1 MPDAGLNPD
10 TSPFSPVGSQPE
22 CKGRSNCN
30 PARSPRQQPTARN
43 VCREHILCPS
53 GPSPGGLPSSLSSS
67 TAPGDS
73 RYPSVK
79 VSIIAEGM
87 FQTHRGDRSID
98 LCQSQAVRSPSAHG
112 GREHG
117 GKPSFQPG
125 LGHPRE
131 AVDVWGEELEPH
143 KGTASPSVP
152 RAPVIRAAP
161 GKGRGG
167 RGVPREQ
174 LPAGP
179 RHQPEA
185 AGPPLQGR
193 DQLPGIG
200 FPACAGRGRKSCS
213 TRGCFSICWRHFLRG
228 RDRAV
233 AFVPCQDLVQG
244 R

>member
-10 TSPFSPVGSQPE
+10 ISPFSPVGSQPE
-22 CKGRSNCN
+22 CKGRRNCN

-53 GPSPGGLPSSLSSS
+53 GPSPGGLPSSLCSS
-67 TAPGDS
+67 TASGDS

-79 VSIIAEGM
+79 VSIVAEGM

-98 LCQSQAVRSPSAHG
+98 LCQSWAVRSRSARG

-143 KGTASPSVP
+143 KGAASPSVP
-152 RAPVIRAAP
+152 RVSCYQSSPGEGTRWPWHPQGAAP
-161 GKGRGG
+161 GRSSAPARGS
-167 RGVPREQ
+167 RT
-174 LPAGP
+174 PAARQGP
-179 RHQPEA
+179 A
-185 AGPPLQGR
+185 A
-193 DQLPGIG
+193 
-200 FPACAGRGRKSCS
+200 
-213 TRGCFSICWRHFLRG
+213 
-228 RDRAV
+228 RDRVSSVCRQRKKILLHQRMFLHLLAS
-233 AFVPCQDLVQG
+233 FSP
-244 R
+244 RP